1 MFSACQSIP
10 SEKNESKYLGS
21 VLVKNTQSQLK
32 SNVVV
37 YENASG
43 IIIQL
48 IKPIVGKI
56 GDIKIGSKGSRA
68 EFVNSDLSFAQ
79 DFEKS
84 LQADKG
90 LIMETLSK
98 CLSTGY
104 LNRSFQEMYI
114 VCSKNSENILTI
126 RFQIMNGFS
135 GEFILKKGK

>member
-1 MFSACQSIP
+1 M
-10 SEKNESKYLGS
+10 
-21 VLVKNTQSQLK
+21 VKNTQSQLK

>member
-84 LQADKG
+84 
-90 LIMETLSK
+90 
-98 CLSTGY
+98 
-104 LNRSFQEMYI
+104 
-114 VCSKNSENILTI
+114 
-126 RFQIMNGFS
+126 
-135 GEFILKKGK
+135 